1 MSHTLEVIQMSGNLI
16 SGDILCFYEVK
27 NPHGNMAGMM
37 VKESHERS
45 IDNYVQWAKNMQKD
59 LEFSGH
65 TFHRAM
71 WVKLNDTKI
80 ESPFVPEKVP
90 FKIYPDGAVALGEAK
105 WWLNHIFTL
114 YGDANKSAEEE

>member
-1 MSHTLEVIQMSGNLI
+1 MSEKLKA
-16 SGDILCFYEVK
+16 GDILCFYEVK
-27 NPHGNMAGMM
+27 NPQGNTAGMM
-37 VKESHERS
+37 VKESSERS

-80 ESPFVPEKVP
+80 ESLFVPENVP
-90 FKIYPDGAVALGEAK
+90 FKVYPDGAVALGEAK

-114 YGDANKSAEEE
+114 YGDTDKAAEEE